1 MSLLRSLIFEYGV
14 GDNSSSAYRIDA
26 HSARCHTARLVFV
39 IEKHSVIV
47 WGSLGTNLT
56 ANLPLNYHTKDLV
69 EWEEGEDFA
78 AAKRKPNHSDTTPA
92 KISSSKL
99 SYHPSPQHPPTA
111 PK

>member
-1 MSLLRSLIFEYGV
+1 
-14 GDNSSSAYRIDA
+14 
-26 HSARCHTARLVFV
+26 V
-39 IEKHSVIV
+39 IEKHSFIV

-69 EWEEGEDFA
+69 EWEGEDFA
-78 AAKRKPNHSDTTPA
+78 AAKRKPNQSDTTPA
-92 KISSSKL
+92 KMSSSKL